1 MPYYYICIHNML
13 DIGTHIYEDIM
24 KWPAQETGQ
33 FNFQTQPGSE
43 RPEMPEYIQ
52 IQQKKK
58 RIRAAVFESKQSTE
72 HASVWW
78 LSLILSVLSEFDT
91 GEDLWFFW
99 IKCGKLSF
107 P

>member
-1 MPYYYICIHNML
+1 ML

-58 RIRAAVFESKQSTE
+58 K
-72 HASVWW
+72 
-78 LSLILSVLSEFDT
+78 
-91 GEDLWFFW
+91 
-99 IKCGKLSF
+99 KKN
-107 P
+107 

>member
-1 MPYYYICIHNML
+1 M

-58 RIRAAVFESKQSTE
+58 KELGQLF
-72 HASVWW
+72 
-78 LSLILSVLSEFDT
+78 LSLNSLQNMPVSGD
-91 GEDLWFFW
+91 
-99 IKCGKLSF
+99 
-107 P
+107 